1 MQLGPA
7 MPNLRRRCGGREG
20 GLQCFALRSR
30 VQLRIGDLREV
41 WDLDAA
47 EIVLASQFDAAK
59 ETVVRA
65 DHPPAEVPRVAEATQ
80 RCRLQLGRT
89 RGARQ
94 LQALAVFAQAALDVG
109 PREEEVA
116 AQIVDARALSR

>member
-1 MQLGPA
+1 MRPK
-7 MPNLRRRCGGREG
+7 
-20 GLQCFALRSR
+20 FFSRS
-30 VQLRIGDLREV
+30 
-41 WDLDAA
+41 
-47 EIVLASQFDAAK
+47 
-59 ETVVRA
+59 
-65 DHPPAEVPRVAEATQ
+65 
-80 RCRLQLGRT
+80 